1 MKTPLQLATEHAR
14 SIVANRGQWVEPLTW
29 EEIELL
35 VDAVSTTRVY
45 LQSGCDCGC
54 EQAS

>member
-29 EEIELL
+29 DEVTLL
-35 VDAVSTTRVY
+35 VDAAERRLNSTF
-45 LQSGCDCGC
+45 GED
-54 EQAS
+54 